1 MQSNQLKSLLE
12 AAFPDA
18 RIEVASPDDVHFQ
31 AIVVSDAFA
40 GKATLARHR
49 MVYAVLGE
57 RMGGEVHAL
66 SLRTLTPG
74 EAGPGNRNPE
84 PGQA

>member
-1 MQSNQLKSLLE
+1 MQSHELKSLLQ

-18 RIEVASPDDVHFQ
+18 RIDVASPDDVHFQ
-31 AIVVSDAFA
+31 AVVESEAFA

-66 SLRTLTPG
+66 SLRTLTPA
-74 EAGPGNRNPE
+74 EAGN
-84 PGQA
+84 A

>member
-1 MQSNQLKSLLE
+1 MQSLELKSLLQ

-18 RIEVASPDDVHFQ
+18 RIDVASPDDVHFQ
-31 AIVVSDAFA
+31 AVVESESFA
-40 GKATLARHR
+40 GKPTLARHR

-66 SLRTLTPG
+66 SLRTLTPS
-74 EAGPGNRNPE
+74 EAGNT
-84 PGQA
+84 

>member
-1 MQSNQLKSLLE
+1 MQSHELKSLLQ

-18 RIEVASPDDVHFQ
+18 RIDVASPDDVHFQ
-31 AIVVSDAFA
+31 AVVETEAFA
-40 GKATLARHR
+40 GKPTLARHR

-66 SLRTLTPG
+66 SLRTVTPT
-74 EAGPGNRNPE
+74 EAGN
-84 PGQA
+84 A

>member
-1 MQSNQLKSLLE
+1 MQSHELKSLLQ

-31 AIVVSDAFA
+31 AVVETEAFA
-40 GKATLARHR
+40 GKPTLARHR

-66 SLRTLTPG
+66 SLRTVTPS
-74 EAGPGNRNPE
+74 EAGR
-84 PGQA
+84 A

>member
-1 MQSNQLKSLLE
+1 MQSLELKSLLQ

-18 RIEVASPDDVHFQ
+18 RIDVASPDDVHFQ
-31 AIVVSDAFA
+31 ATIVSESFA
-40 GKATLARHR
+40 GKPTLARHR

-66 SLRTLTPG
+66 SLRTTTPA
-74 EAGPGNRNPE
+74 EAEAN
-84 PGQA
+84 

>member
-1 MQSNQLKSLLE
+1 MQSREMKSLLQ

-18 RIEVASPDDVHFQ
+18 RIDVASPDDVHFQ
-31 AIVVSDAFA
+31 AVVETEAFA
-40 GKATLARHR
+40 GKPTLARHR

-66 SLRTLTPG
+66 SLRTLTPA
-74 EAGPGNRNPE
+74 EAGSH
-84 PGQA
+84 

>member
-1 MQSNQLKSLLE
+1 MQSHELKSLLQ

-18 RIEVASPDDVHFQ
+18 RIDVASPDDVHFQ
-31 AIVVSDAFA
+31 AVVESEAFA
-40 GKATLARHR
+40 GKPTIARHR

-66 SLRTLTPG
+66 SLRTFTPV
-74 EAGPGNRNPE
+74 EAGS
-84 PGQA
+84 A

>member
-1 MQSNQLKSLLE
+1 MQSHELKSLLQ

-18 RIEVASPDDVHFQ
+18 RVEVASPDDVHFQ
-31 AIVVSDAFA
+31 AVVESEAFA
-40 GKATLARHR
+40 GKPTLARHR

-66 SLRTLTPG
+66 SLRTLTPS
-74 EAGPGNRNPE
+74 ESRN
-84 PGQA
+84 A